1 MKPRSKLAMHSS
13 PKATERIIFVCL
25 ALALC
30 ACGCSKDL
38 KAMGDQHVHKDL
50 LDKHEK
56 EATIPFFEKQ
66 GRFFDMDDSTHVD
79 QEIVL
84 PLLKRLQTIAPTEQ
98 WVMLRPNKKNAAYA
112 LLVKLPGDRRIE
124 DQMAGAIQEADDN
137 FPGLILQQ
145 WGHEWL
151 LMDLI
156 DQKSYEY
163 LKKVRP

>member
-1 MKPRSKLAMHSS
+1 MHAGPKERQVILLA
-13 PKATERIIFVCL
+13 CL
-25 ALALC
+25 ALAPF
-30 ACGCSKDL
+30 ACGCGKDL

-50 LDKHEK
+50 LDKQQK
-56 EATIPFFEKQ
+56 EPAIPFFEKHGQ
-66 GRFFDMDDSTHVD
+66 LFDTDDTSHVD

-84 PLLKRLQTIAPTEQ
+84 PLLKRLQTIAPAEQ

-112 LLVKLPGDRRIE
+112 LLVKLPGDRRVE
-124 DQMAGAIQEADDN
+124 DQMAEAIQEADDN

-163 LKKVRP
+163 LKKIRPNIDKQRP

>member
-1 MKPRSKLAMHSS
+1 MQAG
-13 PKATERIIFVCL
+13 PKEKQRIFLLCL

-30 ACGCSKDL
+30 ASGCSKDL
-38 KAMGDQHVHKDL
+38 KAMGDRHVQKDL
-50 LDKHEK
+50 LDKHQK
-56 EATIPFFEKQ
+56 EPAIPFFEKQ
-66 GRFFDMDDSTHVD
+66 GRLFDQDDTTHVD

-84 PLLKRLQTIAPTEQ
+84 PLLKRLQTIAPSEQ

-112 LLVKLPGDRRIE
+112 LLVKLPGDRRVE
-124 DQMAGAIQEADDN
+124 DRMAEAIQQADDN

-163 LKKVRP
+163 LKKVRPNIDKQR